1 MENTTL
7 KVIKEFMKLKSIN
20 NMGIAEI
27 EFD

>member
-7 KVIKEFMKLKSIN
+7 KVNKTFIKLKSIN